1 MIHLA
6 CSGESESAAT
16 YTQCKK
22 KGKKYWSRV
31 PTSMIYIL
39 VFPLKKIYG
48 SPSAV
53 NQRTDFPAP
62 SQTDALLYNMR
73 ESPQSVEDMKV

>member
-1 MIHLA
+1 
-6 CSGESESAAT
+6 
-16 YTQCKK
+16 
-22 KGKKYWSRV
+22 
-31 PTSMIYIL
+31 MIYIL

-53 NQRTDFPAP
+53 NQRSDFPAP

-73 ESPQSVEDMKV
+73 ESPQSVEDMRV